1 MLLCGFDLMLIENE
15 VLKVYPPT
23 FSRIMAIIYFFWG
36 GVAISTFTINL
47 RYQISVNS
55 IIDVSFED

>member
-23 FSRIMAIIYFFWG
+23 FSRIMAIIYFFG
-36 GVAISTFTINL
+36 GGGWQFLLLLLTYDIK
-47 RYQISVNS
+47 YQLIV
-55 IIDVSFED
+55 